1 MNKKQKII
9 LWIGIA
15 LFVLVGLN
23 PHYPR
28 QVSRIVRKGAPA
40 PVRKTKL
47 SWGPKDPG
55 RLFCYWT
62 MIAVVTGGLLVTLKD
77 KKDKEPKDEQK
88 Q

>member
-1 MNKKQKII
+1 MNKKQKIV
-9 LWIGIA
+9 LWVGIA

-28 QVSRIVRKGAPA
+28 QRSRIAPA

-62 MIAVVTGGLLVTLKD
+62 MIAVVTGGLLVTLND
-77 KKDKEPKDEQK
+77 KKGKEPKDEQK

>member
-1 MNKKQKII
+1 MNKKQKIV
-9 LWIGIA
+9 LWVGIA

-28 QVSRIVRKGAPA
+28 QPFRIVREGAPA

-77 KKDKEPKDEQK
+77 KKGKNPKDEQR
-88 Q
+88 